1 MIRRAGQRRLAVEW
15 WLVALL
21 SSALALFLVH
31 DRTTQRLDTLL
42 YDLLLQLDGSDPD
55 PRILIVAIDDH
66 STREAGAWPWPRE
79 VQAELVAKLA
89 EARPAAVAYDILL
102 LDPKAGDAALGR
114 TMAGPARVFV
124 PLLMRAP
131 GTNGAPFDVI
141 PPVPAVRDAAAAIGH
156 VNLLIDNDGKVR
168 RARLVAGDERGH
180 WPHLMALM
188 QRAADPSARLPGE
201 GEGALLIP
209 FAGSAGHFP
218 TIGAS
223 SVLRGEVPAELLRD
237 RLVLVGATAEGL
249 GDRYAT
255 GGGNPGG
262 VLPGVEV
269 QAHLLDGLLSDRM
282 IAEAGFWPRA
292 IFALVPLWILL
303 IALRML
309 QPWGLVA
316 LIAALIALLL
326 AVAAATLL
334 EFRLWLTPVPGLAA
348 LAVVYP
354 LWGWRRLAAANSYMI
369 EELERFRAEPDLLAP
384 AGPLPSAPDPV
395 SRQMALL
402 NDAIGQSRNLRR
414 FVTESL
420 RQLPDGVFIADRSGA
435 IVLANAEAEALAEEL
450 QLVPGERNLPALYA
464 RFQPIP
470 VAEGRF
476 GPEGSDL
483 PPWPALEEPGRYRA
497 RSASGRSFEIR
508 VAPRRSAQGELL
520 GWVVRTTDITTLWE
534 AQRQREDMLEFLSHD
549 MRSPQT
555 SILALLT
562 DTDGKR
568 IDPQI
573 AGRIESHARRT
584 IALAEGFVQLAR
596 AESLPY
602 EAEPVNVA
610 DTLVDALDQL
620 WPRITAKDLKV
631 ELAGEDATLFV
642 AGERSLLTRALVN
655 LIDNAVHHSPAGAHL
670 RCSIDVIEEEGVSMA
685 TCAIA
690 DEGPGIAPDHLVVL
704 FERFRQAPGKGQ
716 GNGVGL
722 GLAQVH
728 TVAVRHGGWV
738 RCESRVRAGST
749 FVLGLPL
756 LSEPTEDPARG
767 RASAWSQ

>member
-1 MIRRAGQRRLAVEW
+1 MIRRTGQRRLAAEW

-21 SSALALFLVH
+21 SSALALLLVH
-31 DRTTQRLDTLL
+31 DRTTQGLDALL
-42 YDLLLQLDGSDPD
+42 YDVLLQFDRHDPD

-66 STREAGAWPWPRE
+66 STRETGAWPWSRQ
-79 VQAELVAKLA
+79 VQAELLGKLG
-89 EARPAAVAYDILL
+89 EADPVAVAYDVLL
-102 LDPKAGDAALGR
+102 VDPKAGDMALGR
-114 TMAGPARVFV
+114 AMAGPAPVFV

-131 GTNGAPFDVI
+131 GTNGAPFDII
-141 PPVPAVRDAAAAIGH
+141 PPVPAVREAAAGMGH
-156 VNLLIDNDGKVR
+156 VNLLPDSDGKVR
-168 RARLVAGDERGH
+168 RTQLIAGDERGR
-180 WPHLMALM
+180 WPHLMVLM
-188 QRAADPSARLPGE
+188 QRAADPSADLPEE
-201 GEGALLIP
+201 GQRPLLIP

-262 VLPGVEV
+262 ILPGIEV

-282 IAEAGFWPRA
+282 IAEASLWSRVLL
-292 IFALVPLWILL
+292 ALVPLWVLL
-303 IALRML
+303 AALRVL
-309 QPWGLVA
+309 QPWALLA
-316 LIAALIALLL
+316 LIAGLAVLLL
-326 AVAAATLL
+326 AAAAAALL
-334 EFRLWLTPVPGLAA
+334 GFRLWLTPVPGLAA

-369 EELERFRAEPDLLAP
+369 EELERFRAEPDVLAP

-450 QLVPGERNLPALYA
+450 GLAPDERDLPALYA
-464 RFQPIP
+464 RFQPVP
-470 VAEGRF
+470 AAEGRLE
-476 GPEGSDL
+476 PEGSDL
-483 PPWPALEEPGRYRA
+483 PPWPAPEEPGRYRA

-508 VAPRRSAQGELL
+508 VAPRWSASGELL
-520 GWVVRTTDITTLWE
+520 GWVVRTTDITTLSE
-534 AQRQREDMLEFLSHD
+534 ALRQREDMLEFLSHD

-555 SILALLT
+555 SILALLA
-562 DTDGKR
+562 DIGGEQV
-568 IDPQI
+568 DPQI
-573 AGRIESHARRT
+573 VGRIESHARRT

-602 EAEPVNVA
+602 EPEPVNVA
-610 DTLVDALDQL
+610 DMLVDALDQL
-620 WPRITAKDLKV
+620 WPRITAKDLNV
-631 ELAGEDATLFV
+631 ELTGEDATLFV
-642 AGERSLLTRALVN
+642 AGERSLLTRAVVN
-655 LIDNAVHHSPAGAHL
+655 LIENAVYHSPPGAHL
-670 RCSIDVIEEEGVSMA
+670 RCSIDVIEEQGDPMV
-685 TCAIA
+685 TCTIA
-690 DEGPGIAPDHLVVL
+690 DEGPGIAPDHLAVL

-738 RCESRVRAGST
+738 RCESRVGAGST

-756 LSEPTEDPARG
+756 LSEPEEYPDEGEAPALSR
-767 RASAWSQ
+767 